1 VPKWYEFTPCG
12 VCYLSHIK
20 NICGDAIKHLHID
33 TVLQA
38 LDPCLERSFRG
49 HKDGVTGASFN
60 PNMKQ
65 LATSS
70 LDSCIMVWNF
80 RPQLRAYRYV
90 GHKVRV

>member
-1 VPKWYEFTPCG
+1 M
-12 VCYLSHIK
+12 
-20 NICGDAIKHLHID
+20 
-33 TVLQA
+33 QA
-38 LDPCLERSFRG
+38 QDPCLERSFRG

-70 LDSCIMVWNF
+70 LDCCIMVWNF

-90 GHKVRV
+90 GHKVCPYWPSLLLLVLFTIIRSCTSHHALVFSLQFQ